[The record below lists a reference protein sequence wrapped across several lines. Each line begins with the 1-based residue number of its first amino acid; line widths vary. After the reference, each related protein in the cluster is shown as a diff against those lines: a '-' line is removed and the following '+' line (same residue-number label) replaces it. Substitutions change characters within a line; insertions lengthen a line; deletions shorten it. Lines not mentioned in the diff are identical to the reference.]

1 MGFDDFIQEKICPLV
16 GDVVYENFGLDFAK
30 LRELSK
36 EIDIIIN
43 GAATTNFFERFDIFP
58 CSILLRRCTVKKI
71 KVTQINLE
79 NGILIL

>member
-1 MGFDDFIQEKICPLV
+1 LV

-36 EIDIIIN
+36 EIDIIVN

-71 KVTQINLE
+71 KVTQLNLE